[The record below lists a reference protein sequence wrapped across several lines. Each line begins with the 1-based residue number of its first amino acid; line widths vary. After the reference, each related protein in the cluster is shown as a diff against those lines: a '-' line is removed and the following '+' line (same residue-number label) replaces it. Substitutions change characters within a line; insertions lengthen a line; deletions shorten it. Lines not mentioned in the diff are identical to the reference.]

1 MLALGSES
9 GLEFKPSLPRLD
21 FQTAGAVSVLK
32 AMACK
37 LLLQSPV
44 QAGPGNASL
53 SISSGV
59 GRDSAKQPHTGENS
73 FPLVLERLGEQDRK
87 DPTGFCSWQAT
98 ERSCQDPEQDFR
110 SVSSPCDVSAVQ
122 GLLCLWEASL
132 RADFSWSIPA
142 WSVD

>member
-32 AMACK
+32 AMACQ

-73 FPLVLERLGEQDRK
+73 VSLGVREAGGAGQEE
-87 DPTGFCSWQAT
+87 SHWI
-98 ERSCQDPEQDFR
+98 
-110 SVSSPCDVSAVQ
+110 
-122 GLLCLWEASL
+122 LLLAGHGEILSG
-132 RADFSWSIPA
+132 S
-142 WSVD
+142 